1 MRGRWHEGVDKWTH
15 INQIMKEKKI
25 GILAVQETHLSKD
38 DETSL
43 NETFNKR
50 LKIISSIDPE
60 HGNAKGVAIVLNKHL
75 TSSQEAT
82 HKEIIPGRAILV
94 QLPWTKGE
102 KITILAVYAPNDP
115 SKNGAFWEEV
125 QTNLTGLPTPDVL
138 LGDFNIV
145 EDALDRLPPKQD
157 NEHATVALMRLKL
170 SLDLRDGWRAENPDL
185 LAYTFAQSS
194 AQGGR
199 QSRIDRIY
207 ISENILPF
215 SKDWTIEPAGIA
227 TDHQLISARIS
238 DVRMPFV
245 GRGRWT
251 LPLFILKDK
260 DVKDRI
266 IDMGR
271 TMQLDIED
279 SLANRSVTHNPQT
292 IFKNFKDT
300 AIKFCRDKAR
310 TSIPKIQNRINSLK
324 SDLKACLNDQSTPE
338 EER

>member
-1 MRGRWHEGVDKWTH
+1 
-15 INQIMKEKKI
+15 MKEKKI
-25 GILAVQETHLSKD
+25 GILAVQETHLSKV

-60 HGNAKGVAIVLNKHL
+60 HGNAKGVAIVLNKDL

-102 KITILAVYAPNDP
+102 KITILAVYAPNEP
-115 SKNGAFWEEV
+115 SKNGAFWEEI
-125 QTNLTGLPTPDVL
+125 QTNLTGFPTPDK
-138 LGDFNIV
+138 
-145 EDALDRLPPKQD
+145 DALDRLPPKQD
-157 NEHATVALMRLKL
+157 NEHATVALMHLKL
-170 SLDLRDGWRAENPDL
+170 SLDLRDRWRAENPDL
-185 LAYTFAQSS
+185 LAYTFAQSN
-194 AQGGR
+194 
-199 QSRIDRIY
+199 RIY

-227 TDHQLISARIS
+227 TGPSTYLSKNIRL
-238 DVRMPFV
+238 
-245 GRGRWT
+245 GRWT

-266 IDMGR
+266 IDMGC
-271 TMQLDIED
+271 TMQLDIENLL
-279 SLANRSVTHNPQT
+279 SNRSTTHNPQT

-310 TSIPKIQNRINSLK
+310 TSIPKIQNRIKSLK
-324 SDLKACLNDQSTPE
+324 SDLKACLNDQSIPE
-338 EER
+338 EEHCLKRNDMRTDAITSQ